1 MGFSTQICTIMSMT
15 LFFSYFEFFEKKMSK
30 NKLREAHENDK
41 FRKWKERQWKKLMT
55 LGELNEKR
63 RKNRE

>member
-1 MGFSTQICTIMSMT
+1 
-15 LFFSYFEFFEKKMSK
+15 MSK

-41 FRKWKERQWKKLMT
+41 FRKWKERQQKKLMT